1 MSGNKI
7 NASERAIAM
16 ADEFDWTKLL
26 DVDGLVNTEQPA
38 TPASVLFMI
47 TQAQKAR
54 LRDLGY
60 SDAVISAM
68 TPEEAQRMLM
78 PRSEDD

>member
-1 MSGNKI
+1 
-7 NASERAIAM
+7 M

-26 DVDGLVNTEQPA
+26 DMDGLVNTEQPA
-38 TPASVLFMI
+38 TPASVPFMI

-54 LRDLGY
+54 LRDVGY

-68 TPEEAQRMLM
+68 TPEDARRLLQL
-78 PRSEDD
+78 PR